1 MVTVVSLVTTIL
13 GFNVRAAVQGGHN
26 KDLHE
31 CRDHWELFGYL
42 NLYWNYLSFNLLKQL
57 LDEHAL
63 KDCSHAKNEI
73 LLYMEDVKTFR
84 QETGLLL
91 YCRAAVLHTGFAPP
105 GFQIMV
111 TEHEFTET
119 ATLQSLE
126 DFRMGF
132 LDIFGLPD
140 CVMMLDGVKM
150 GSVKVTWFAH
160 LQVTVIQQLKG
171 SQGRLKAFRDFK
183 VTSVEMDKE
192 SIFRVQD
199 SVQVS

>member
-1 MVTVVSLVTTIL
+1 MSLVTTIL
-13 GFNVRAAVQGGHN
+13 GFNIREAVQGGHN

-57 LDEHAL
+57 LDEHPL
-63 KDCSHAKNEI
+63 KGCLHGKNEI
-73 LLYMEDVKTFR
+73 LLYMKEVESFR
-84 QETGLLL
+84 RDTSLLL
-91 YCRAAVLHTGFAPP
+91 YCRATVLHTGFAPP
-105 GFQIMV
+105 GFKRMV

-140 CVMMLDGVKM
+140 CVMMLDGIKI

-183 VTSVEMDKE
+183 VTSVEIDKE

>member
-31 CRDHWELFGYL
+31 CGDHWELFGYL
-42 NLYWNYLSFNLLKQL
+42 NLYWNYLSFNLLKEL

-63 KDCSHAKNEI
+63 KGCSHAKNEI
-73 LLYMEDVKTFR
+73 VVYMEEVERFR
-84 QETGLLL
+84 QGTTLLL
-91 YCRAAVLHTGFAPP
+91 YCHVVLHTGFAPP
-105 GFQIMV
+105 GFQRML

-126 DFRMGF
+126 DFRKRF
-132 LDIFGLPD
+132 LETFSLPD
-140 CVMMLDGVKM
+140 CAMMLDGVKM

-160 LQVTVIQQLKG
+160 LQATVIQQLKG
-171 SQGRLKAFRDFK
+171 RQGRIKTFRDFK
-183 VTSVEMDKE
+183 VMSVKIDNK
-192 SIFRVQD
+192 SIFPVQD